1 MSPIR
6 IGVLGEGATAE
17 AWLRAVAGNQNA
29 RLAVLSDSD
38 ADRAASLAAHY
49 ATDCEKDHRT
59 LLVQHALDA
68 AVFAMSPAAAER
80 LLPIAA
86 QRSVAVLLDTP
97 PARTLDEAVRRV
109 ALFDKARRPLLVAS
123 DWRFDPA
130 PIDAVA
136 NACGRIF
143 HAAAVVTAPFP
154 ADLEWRGDRV
164 RAGGGALINA
174 AYVWLD
180 LLVHLMGL
188 PSDVVTQMGRLV
200 QPPDLAYDAEDTA
213 CALLRYADGR
223 SATITAAWGRPP
235 SERVLTLRGADDLA
249 CLTLDMAPSP
259 LARGVAALIAACGA
273 SAPADPNCA
282 HHQTAPP
289 GESDDV
295 PSDSPETLAPTPPP
309 STLEAH
315 LKTIAVTQAAYLS
328 ARTGAP
334 ESPHVLL
341 ERAGRV

>member
-109 ALFDKARRPLLVAS
+109 ALFDKARRPLLV
-123 DWRFDPA
+123 
-130 PIDAVA
+130 
-136 NACGRIF
+136 
-143 HAAAVVTAPFP
+143 
-154 ADLEWRGDRV
+154 
-164 RAGGGALINA
+164 
-174 AYVWLD
+174 
-180 LLVHLMGL
+180 
-188 PSDVVTQMGRLV
+188 
-200 QPPDLAYDAEDTA
+200 
-213 CALLRYADGR
+213 
-223 SATITAAWGRPP
+223 
-235 SERVLTLRGADDLA
+235 
-249 CLTLDMAPSP
+249 
-259 LARGVAALIAACGA
+259 
-273 SAPADPNCA
+273 
-282 HHQTAPP
+282 
-289 GESDDV
+289 
-295 PSDSPETLAPTPPP
+295 
-309 STLEAH
+309 
-315 LKTIAVTQAAYLS
+315 
-328 ARTGAP
+328 
-334 ESPHVLL
+334 
-341 ERAGRV
+341 